1 MKSRILWQNNDCFY
15 RADATKRG
23 FSASKKKVID
33 TDFMRKLRNILLL
46 ALTCLPVL
54 SCSVLGSDMLYDI
67 AGITLRIYR
76 SDADGNDSLNPD
88 VNAEG
93 FDTGKVTVVWE
104 GKTYRVEESEDS
116 GVSPMTYLPIFYGLR
131 LSTDNFGKWYFW
143 FGELS
148 GEDDIDNK
156 DLVIDWGDG
165 TSDTVTVY
173 NRLKWKV
180 NGEPSIT
187 RRFYINGVKQNSD
200 IPVFKFVK

>member
-1 MKSRILWQNNDCFY
+1 
-15 RADATKRG
+15 
-23 FSASKKKVID
+23 
-33 TDFMRKLRNILLL
+33 MRKLRNILLL
-46 ALTCLPVL
+46 ASTCLPVL

-93 FDTGKVTVVWE
+93 FDPGKVTVVWE

-165 TSDTVTVY
+165 TSDTITVY